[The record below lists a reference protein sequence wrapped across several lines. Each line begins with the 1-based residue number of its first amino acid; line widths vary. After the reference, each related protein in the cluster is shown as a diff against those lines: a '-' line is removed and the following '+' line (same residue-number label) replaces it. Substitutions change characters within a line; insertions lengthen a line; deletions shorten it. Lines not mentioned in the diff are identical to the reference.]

1 MAALRVLLFAG
12 LCSAAAAS
20 AGDIA
25 SLVQREVG
33 LHVPTSSDDQPT
45 KILESISP
53 QARRQMQGLMK
64 NLLDDVVRF
73 LQAAQAPMS
82 ALLGEP
88 VAKYAGLSPEK
99 LSELT
104 AGYIAAFNN
113 TKFEAAIAQTSLQLR
128 NAVGELGA
136 KMGGIGVDLTNNL
149 NGVVREKD
157 VKGLMQL
164 SVQQMGQAMTTAVG
178 HFFNAMAT
186 LLRKL
191 PTEYM
196 RNNTK
201 ELKSMVANHTSGEM
215 NDFFKFQ
222 MMPYITKV
230 FEEGDVCD
238 DVQDNLDYFERTL
251 GGISN
256 NTGDALSKINVA
268 LSALEPHLTEIDPD
282 LVPKVLASV
291 SHSLEEFGSSLG
303 TMSLGWEMFRKA
315 VVKVLEEKLSC
326 PKQE

>member
-12 LCSAAAAS
+12 LCSTAAAS
-20 AGDIA
+20 AGDIE

-104 AGYIAAFNN
+104 TGYILAFNN
-113 TKFEAAIAQTSLQLR
+113 TKFETAIALTAVQLR

-136 KMGGIGVDLTNNL
+136 KMGGIGVDLTNHL

-157 VKGLMQL
+157 AKGLIQL

-215 NDFFKFQ
+215 NDFFKLQ
-222 MMPYITKV
+222 MLPYIAKL
-230 FEEGDVCD
+230 FESGDLCD
-238 DVQDNLDYFERTL
+238 DVQDDLDHCSRAF
-251 GGISN
+251 GGVSDSA
-256 NTGDALSKINVA
+256 GGAVSKINA
-268 LSALEPHLTEIDPD
+268 TLSALEPHLTEIDPD

-303 TMSLGWEMFRKA
+303 TMSLGWEMYRKA
-315 VVKVLEEKLSC
+315 LLKVLEEKLSC